1 MFWIILIGG
10 LKMNDIYFDHA
21 ATTPMHPEVIETVN
35 KYMKDYYG
43 NPSSIY
49 QTGQQAQNEIRK
61 ARQEIAD
68 YINAEDFRKIIFTSG
83 GTESDNLAI
92 KGIALA
98 NKNKGNHII
107 TSKIEHH
114 AVLHT
119 CEYLEKYH
127 DFNITYIDVNEKGFI
142 SLENIKNAVNEQTIL
157 VSIMAANNEIGSIQP
172 IRKIGHY
179 LNEKEIY
186 FHTDAVQAFG
196 QLDIDVQKMNI
207 DLLSASAHKVN
218 GPKGIGLLYLKKGS
232 KLVPQMNGGSQERN
246 RRAGTENLPGIM
258 GFKKSVEIL
267 KETKEKKVKNNTYLR
282 DKIIKGIEENIE
294 NVLLNG
300 PRGDKRL
307 SNNISFCFKNVEGES
322 LLLNLDMIG
331 IASSS
336 GSACASGSVD
346 PSHVLLA
353 IGRDKNTARGS
364 LRLSLG
370 INNSEKEVNILID
383 KLPDII
389 ERIRK
394 MSPLGEN

>member
-1 MFWIILIGG
+1 
-10 LKMNDIYFDHA
+10 
-21 ATTPMHPEVIETVN
+21 
-35 KYMKDYYG
+35 MK
-43 NPSSIY
+43 
-49 QTGQQAQNEIRK
+49 
-61 ARQEIAD
+61 
-68 YINAEDFRKIIFTSG
+68 
-83 GTESDNLAI
+83 
-92 KGIALA
+92 
-98 NKNKGNHII
+98 
-107 TSKIEHH
+107 
-114 AVLHT
+114 
-119 CEYLEKYH
+119 
-127 DFNITYIDVNEKGFI
+127 
-142 SLENIKNAVNEQTIL
+142 
-157 VSIMAANNEIGSIQP
+157 
-172 IRKIGHY
+172 
-179 LNEKEIY
+179 
-186 FHTDAVQAFG
+186 
-196 QLDIDVQKMNI
+196 
-207 DLLSASAHKVN
+207 
-218 GPKGIGLLYLKKGS
+218 
-232 KLVPQMNGGSQERN
+232 
-246 RRAGTENLPGIM
+246 
-258 GFKKSVEIL
+258 EIL

-294 NVLLNG
+294 SVLLNG

>member
-35 KYMKDYYG
+35 KYMKDYYV

-142 SLENIKNAVNEQTIL
+142 SLENIKNAVNDQTIL

-267 KETKEKKVKNNTYLR
+267 KETKEKMN
-282 DKIIKGIEENIE
+282 EE
-294 NVLLNG
+294 L
-300 PRGDKRL
+300 
-307 SNNISFCFKNVEGES
+307 
-322 LLLNLDMIG
+322 
-331 IASSS
+331 
-336 GSACASGSVD
+336 
-346 PSHVLLA
+346 
-353 IGRDKNTARGS
+353 
-364 LRLSLG
+364 
-370 INNSEKEVNILID
+370 
-383 KLPDII
+383 
-389 ERIRK
+389 
-394 MSPLGEN
+394 

>member
-1 MFWIILIGG
+1 
-10 LKMNDIYFDHA
+10 MNKIYFDHA
-21 ATTPMHPEVIETVN
+21 ATTPVDSEVVKTVN